1 MAAVRERLWQT
12 AASAHGM
19 ASGGLAV
26 DAMAIGCLGVER
38 CGERFF
44 VLIHFRRSMPMVS
57 SKYLIQKE
65 IVLQVV
71 TIVLYTESKQM
82 LPVGIAK

>member
-1 MAAVRERLWQT
+1 
-12 AASAHGM
+12 
-19 ASGGLAV
+19 
-26 DAMAIGCLGVER
+26 
-38 CGERFF
+38 
-44 VLIHFRRSMPMVS
+44 MPMVS